1 MKEEKLLKRV
11 LTDPKIMLG
20 KPVIIRYEAY
30 G

>member
-1 MKEEKLLKRV
+1 MREEELLRRV
-11 LTDPKIMLG
+11 VTDPKIMLG